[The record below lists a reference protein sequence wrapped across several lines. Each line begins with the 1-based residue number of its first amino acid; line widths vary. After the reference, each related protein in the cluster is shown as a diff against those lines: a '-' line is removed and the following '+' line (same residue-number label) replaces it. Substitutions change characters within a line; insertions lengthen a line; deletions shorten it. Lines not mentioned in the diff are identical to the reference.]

1 VRTAKV
7 TRAVFDASVLV
18 RAAIERHPRALDWIR
33 RLDRGVDG
41 VAPDLIWPEVANAL
55 RGQLLAQALRRSDAS
70 QALQLLLKLPLTLHP
85 TEPLVAVALETA
97 LRLKL
102 TVYDALYVVVA
113 DVVDATLVTA
123 DRRLADAAPRAELI
137 P

>member
-1 VRTAKV
+1 MRTAKV

-18 RAAIERHPRALDWIR
+18 RAAIEKHPTALDWIR

-41 VAPDLIWPEVANAL
+41 FAPDLIWPEVANAL
-55 RGQLLAQALRRSDAS
+55 RREVVGQALRRSDA
-70 QALQLLLKLPLTLHP
+70 QHALQLLLGLPLRMHP
-85 TEPLVAVALETA
+85 TERLAAVALEAA
-97 LRLKL
+97 LALKL
-102 TVYDALYVVVA
+102 TVYDAMYVVLA

-123 DRRLADAAPRAELI
+123 DRRLAQAAARAELI